1 MARLLVFV
9 ETRGERITRP
19 SLEALSRCREIAGAS
34 VAAAVA
40 SDAPHA
46 CLEALA
52 RYGADEAFVVTNPL
66 FAPQGEIPQGAP
78 LTAALVR
85 IAEHAAPDVLVL
97 PSGETVREILGALA
111 VRMAAPAL
119 PDVSRFDVC
128 EGGVEAT
135 RPVFTAGFMAH
146 VRAEGAPVLVSLRGG
161 SYAPLEHPAR
171 TPLRIQDVP
180 FAFDEKRCGKTIH
193 KVVSATSGGVDLSEA
208 AVVVAAGRGVRDEQ
222 GKRLIEEL
230 AALLGAAVG
239 ASRGAIEAGLFPASS
254 LIGQTGKT
262 VSPDAYIAVGI
273 SGALQHVAGMA
284 GSRTVIAVNKDPD
297 APVFRHAT
305 YGIAGD
311 LYEILPAWIQALKN
325 NAGLSSAANA

>member
-19 SLEALSRCREIAGAS
+19 SLEALSRCREIAGS
-34 VAAAVA
+34 VVAAIA
-40 SDAPHA
+40 SDAPRA
-46 CLEALA
+46 CLETLA
-52 RYGADEAFVVTNPL
+52 RYGADEAFVVTDPL
-66 FAPQGEIPQGAP
+66 FAPRSGIPQGAP

-85 IAEHAAPDVLVL
+85 IAEQAAPDVFAL

-119 PDVSRFDVC
+119 PDVSSFDVF
-128 EGGVEAT
+128 EGGVEAA
-135 RPVFTAGFMAH
+135 RPVFAGSFMAH

-161 SYAPLEHPAR
+161 SYAASEHPAR
-171 TPLRIQDVP
+171 APLRIRDIP
-180 FAFDEKRCGKTIH
+180 FAFDEKQSGKTLH
-193 KVVSATSGGVDLSEA
+193 KVAAATTSGGIDLSEA
-208 AVVVAAGRGVRDEQ
+208 AVVVAAGRGVRDEK

-297 APVFRHAT
+297 APVFRCAT

-311 LYEILPAWIQALKN
+311 LYEILPVWIKALKKK
-325 NAGLSSAANA
+325 AGLSTAASG